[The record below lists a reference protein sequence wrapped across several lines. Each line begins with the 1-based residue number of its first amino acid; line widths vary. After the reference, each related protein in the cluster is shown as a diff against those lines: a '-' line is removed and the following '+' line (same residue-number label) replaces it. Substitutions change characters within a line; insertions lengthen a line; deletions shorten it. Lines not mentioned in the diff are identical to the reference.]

1 MELGRREFLKVSALA
16 AAMTSLGAAKPPTVE
31 THNGIP
37 YRVLG
42 KTGEKVSL
50 ICVGGSHIGANN
62 VSEEDSIRI
71 MRTAVD
77 EGVNFFDNAYI
88 YHDGRSEELM
98 GKALQ
103 DGYRDKVFLMT
114 KQYTRERDG
123 ESVLPQLEESLQ
135 RLQTDVIDLYQV
147 HMLHEGDHTQ
157 KCYENGV
164 MEEMLKAQEQGK
176 IRYIGFTG
184 HSDPNLHVEMLEGGF
199 NFDTTQMPT
208 NPMDALHSSSYEE
221 RLFPMCL
228 ERDLGI
234 IGMKSLGGNA
244 NVVRDGTLTAKEC
257 LHYAMNL
264 PISSLVVGMDSVEFL
279 QENLQ
284 YTREFE
290 ALEEAAI
297 REIFAK
303 CEAANVRDGRYEY
316 YKDPMLRA

>member
-1 MELGRREFLKVSALA
+1 MKLGRRDFLKVSALA
-16 AAMTSLGAAKPPTVE
+16 AAITSLGAAKPPTVE

-50 ICVGGSHIGANN
+50 ICIGGSHIGNEGL
-62 VSEEDSIRI
+62 SDEDSIKI

-88 YHDGRSEELM
+88 YKNGRSEELM
-98 GKALQ
+98 GKAML

-123 ESVLPQLEESLQ
+123 ESVLPQLEESLT
-135 RLQTDVIDLYQV
+135 RLKTDVIDLYQV
-147 HMLHEGDHTQ
+147 HMLHEDGHARL
-157 KCYENGV
+157 CYENKV
-164 MEEMLKAQEQGK
+164 MEEMIKAKEQGK

-184 HSDPNLHVEMLEGGF
+184 HTNPDYHVEMLEGGF

-208 NPMDALHSSSYEE
+208 NPMDALHASSYENT
-221 RLFPMCL
+221 LFPMCL
-228 ERDLGI
+228 ERNMGI

-244 NVVRDGTLTAKEC
+244 NVVNDGTLTAKEC
-257 LHYAMNL
+257 IHYAMNL
-264 PISSLVVGMDSVEFL
+264 PIASLVVGMDTIEHL
-279 QENLQ
+279 HENLE
-284 YTREFE
+284 YTRTFE
-290 ALEEAAI
+290 PLEEAGL

-303 CEAANVRDGRYEY
+303 CNAANVRDGRYEY
-316 YKDPMLRA
+316 YKNIATA